1 MGTRWSSTRTNTG
14 AEIDN
19 GATRTGACSH
29 CSFGANFHGA
39 TSEKA
44 VYLTPRSRETRE
56 RPLAGPRSVSVLRPA
71 EPNWRSQ
78 ESISLQKSD
87 PQCEMGEDAPS
98 DLFSPGVR

>member
-44 VYLTPRSRETRE
+44 VYLSAALTGNSRATSRRSPQRVSFETSGTE
-56 RPLAGPRSVSVLRPA
+56 LEESGVDQPAKKRSSVR
-71 EPNWRSQ
+71 NGRGCSQ
-78 ESISLQKSD
+78 
-87 PQCEMGEDAPS
+87 
-98 DLFSPGVR
+98 